1 MQNKPAYAIASVD
14 HALHMALL
22 LQQEGPMRVSDAA
35 ARLEVSTSTAHRLL
49 AMLVYRGFAEQRPDR
64 LYQAGRVLRPAPP
77 SGAPVELLRQASLGP
92 LQDLVD
98 RVLETASLVVL
109 AGRETRFVAT
119 VECGQVLRVGDR
131 AGRTLP
137 AHLTSG
143 GKAILAAMDPA
154 RVEELYA
161 GVEDCDPAGLR
172 RQLAQV
178 RRRGFAMNDQ
188 RTEAGLTALG
198 AAVRDAAGVPV
209 AAVAL
214 AMPTV
219 RFHRDGIPEWSA
231 ALASTTRRVEHALSR
246 PR

>member
-35 ARLEVSTSTAHRLL
+35 TRLHVSTSTAHRLL

-64 LYQAGRVLRPAPP
+64 LYQAGHVLRPASP
-77 SGAPVELLRQASLGP
+77 SGAPVARLRQAALGP

-98 RVLETASLVVL
+98 RVQETASLVVL
-109 AGRETRFVAT
+109 AGTETRFVAT
-119 VECGQVLRVGDR
+119 VECGRVLRVGDR
-131 AGRTLP
+131 VGRVLP

-143 GKAILAAMDPA
+143 GKAILAALDPA
-154 RVEELYA
+154 LVDELYD
-161 GVEDCDPAGLR
+161 GVDEVESASLR

-178 RRRGFAMNDQ
+178 RRRGFAINDQ

-198 AAVRDAAGVPV
+198 AAVRDADGLPV

-219 RFHRDGIPEWSA
+219 RFHRDGLPGWAEALTA
-231 ALASTTRRVEHALSR
+231 ATRKIEHELSLR
-246 PR
+246 